1 MIRTILKE
9 IIEKRELKEGFD
21 DAGRPDMKYYAFDWD
36 DNIMMMPTQII
47 VQTEDGKE
55 VGMSTE
61 DFAEYRSMIDK
72 EPFEYKGET
81 IVGYA
86 DNPYRNFTTEG
97 DSQFIVDAMIA
108 ETGPSWDDF
117 VEAINGGSIFSII
130 TARGHTPSV
139 LRDAIYNMIMTNH
152 KGINKEELI
161 SNLKKFRDFTGE
173 EGMTDEDLIEKY
185 LDMLKFHPV
194 TYGEGSAANPEEG
207 KIKAMTAF
215 ISYVKDM
222 ASRLR
227 QRAFFKDD
235 VSNNFIP
242 DFEAD
247 VKPTIG
253 FSDDDERNVDK
264 MKEFLKHAYPKGD
277 KPVKTYLTK
286 GGEKKEV

>member
-1 MIRTILKE
+1 MIRSILRE
-9 IIEKRELKEGFD
+9 YIEEKELKEGFD

-36 DNIMMMPTQII
+36 DNIMMMPTKII
-47 VQTEDGKE
+47 VQTEEGDE

-61 DFAEYRSMIDK
+61 DFAEYRGMLGK
-72 EPFEYKGET
+72 EPFEYNGET
-81 IVGYA
+81 IVGYSE
-86 DNPYRNFTTEG
+86 NPYRNFTTEG
-97 DSQFIVDAMIA
+97 DSQFIVDAMVADI
-108 ETGPSWDDF
+108 GPSWDDF
-117 VEAINGGSIFSII
+117 VEAVNGGSIFSII

-139 LRDAIYNMIMTNH
+139 LKDAVYNMIMTNH
-152 KGINKEELI
+152 KGINKEELV
-161 SNLKKFRDFTGE
+161 SNLKKFRDFAGE

-207 KIKAMTAF
+207 KIKALQGF
-215 ISYVKDM
+215 VSYVKDM

-235 VSNNFIP
+235 VSNNFVP
-242 DFEAD
+242 DFE
-247 VKPTIG
+247 PTIG
-253 FSDDDERNVDK
+253 FSDDDPAN
-264 MKEFLKHAYPKGD
+264 LKAIGDYLKKAYPDGD

>member
-1 MIRTILKE
+1 MIRSILKE
-9 IIEKRELKEGFD
+9 YIEEKQLNEGFD
-21 DAGRPDMKYYAFDWD
+21 EAGNPNMKYYAFDWD

-61 DFAEYRSMIDK
+61 DFAEYRGVLGK
-72 EPFEYKGET
+72 EPFDYKGET

-86 DNPYRNFTTEG
+86 ENPYRNFTTEG
-97 DSQFIVDAMIA
+97 DSQFIVDAMVA

-139 LRDAIYNMIMTNH
+139 LKDAVYNMIMTNH
-152 KGINKEELI
+152 KGISKDELI
-161 SNLKKFRDFTGE
+161 SNLKKFRDISGE
-173 EGMTDEDLIEKY
+173 DEMTDDDLVEAY
-185 LDMLKFHPV
+185 LDLLRFHPV

-207 KIKAMTAF
+207 KIKALRNF

-222 ASRLR
+222 AGKLN
-227 QRAFFKDD
+227 QRAFFKNDIK
-235 VSNNFIP
+235 NNFVP
-242 DFEAD
+242 M
-247 VKPTIG
+247 IG
-253 FSDDDERNVDK
+253 FSDDDPGNIESIKNFLDK
-264 MKEFLKHAYPKGD
+264 EYKDD

>member
-1 MIRTILKE
+1 MI
-9 IIEKRELKEGFD
+9 
-21 DAGRPDMKYYAFDWD
+21 
-36 DNIMMMPTQII
+36 N
-47 VQTEDGKE
+47 
-55 VGMSTE
+55 
-61 DFAEYRSMIDK
+61 K

-97 DSQFIVDAMIA
+97 DSQFIVDAMVA

-139 LRDAIYNMIMTNH
+139 LKDAVYNMIMTNH

-161 SNLKKFRDFTGE
+161 TNLKKFRDFAGE
-173 EGMTDEDLIEKY
+173 DEMTDDDMVERY

-207 KIKAMTAF
+207 KIKAMQGF

-222 ASRLR
+222 ASKLSR
-227 QRAFFKDD
+227 RAFFKDD
-235 VSNNFIP
+235 VKNNFIP
-242 DFEAD
+242 DYEN
-247 VKPTIG
+247 VEPTIG
-253 FSDDDERNVDK
+253 FSDDDKSNVDK
-264 MKEFLKHAYPKGD
+264 MKDYLRQAYPDGD

>member
-1 MIRTILKE
+1 MIRKILKE
-9 IIEKRELKEGFD
+9 YIEEKELKEGFD

-47 VQTEDGKE
+47 VKTEEGNE

-61 DFAEYRSMIDK
+61 DFAEYRNIINK

-97 DSQFIVDAMIA
+97 DAQFIVDSMIA
-108 ETGPSWDDF
+108 DIGPSWDDF

-139 LRDAIYNMIMTNH
+139 LRDAVYNMIMTNH
-152 KGINKEELI
+152 KGINKEELV
-161 SNLKKFRDFTGE
+161 SNLKKFRDFAGE

-207 KIKAMTAF
+207 KIKALQGF
-215 ISYVKDM
+215 VSYVKDM

-235 VSNNFIP
+235 VNNNFVP
-242 DFEAD
+242 
-247 VKPTIG
+247 KIG
-253 FSDDDERNVDK
+253 FSDDDPAN
-264 MKEFLKHAYPKGD
+264 LKAIGDYLKNAYPDGD

>member
-1 MIRTILKE
+1 MIRKILKE
-9 IIEKRELKEGFD
+9 YIEEKELKEGFD

-47 VQTEDGKE
+47 VKTEEGNE

-61 DFAEYRSMIDK
+61 DFAEYRNIINK

-97 DSQFIVDAMIA
+97 DAQFIVDSMIA
-108 ETGPSWDDF
+108 DIGPSWDDF

-139 LRDAIYNMIMTNH
+139 LRDAVYNMIMTNH
-152 KGINKEELI
+152 KGINKEELV
-161 SNLKKFRDFTGE
+161 SNLKKFRDFAGE

-185 LDMLKFHPV
+185 LDMLRFHPV

-207 KIKAMTAF
+207 KIKALQGF
-215 ISYVKDM
+215 VSYVKDM

-235 VSNNFIP
+235 VNNNFVP
-242 DFEAD
+242 
-247 VKPTIG
+247 KIG
-253 FSDDDERNVDK
+253 FSDDDPAN
-264 MKEFLKHAYPKGD
+264 LKAIGDYLKNAYPDGD

>member
-1 MIRTILKE
+1 MIRSILNE
-9 IIEKRELKEGFD
+9 IIEKRNLMEGFD

-47 VQTEDGKE
+47 VKTEEGNE

-61 DFAEYRSMIDK
+61 DFAEYRNMINK

-97 DSQFIVDAMIA
+97 DAQFIVDAMVA

-139 LRDAIYNMIMTNH
+139 LKDAVYNMIMTNH

-161 SNLKKFRDFTGE
+161 TNLKKFRDFAGE
-173 EGMTDEDLIEKY
+173 DEMTDDDMVERY

-207 KIKAMTAF
+207 KIKAMQGF

-227 QRAFFKDD
+227 RRAFFKDD

-242 DFEAD
+242 DFEN
-247 VKPTIG
+247 VEPTIG
-253 FSDDDERNVDK
+253 FSDDDKRNVDK
-264 MKEFLKHAYPKGD
+264 MKDYLKQAFPDGD

>member
-1 MIRTILKE
+1 MIRSILNE
-9 IIEKRELKEGFD
+9 IIEKRNLMEGFD

-47 VQTEDGKE
+47 VKTEEGNE

-61 DFAEYRSMIDK
+61 DFAEYRNIIDK

-97 DSQFIVDAMIA
+97 DAQFIVDSMIA
-108 ETGPSWDDF
+108 DVGPSWDDF

-139 LRDAIYNMIMTNH
+139 LRDAVYNMIMTNH
-152 KGINKEELI
+152 KGINKEELV
-161 SNLKKFRDFTGE
+161 SNLKKFRDFAGE

-207 KIKAMTAF
+207 KIKALQGF
-215 ISYVKDM
+215 VSYVKDM

-235 VSNNFIP
+235 VNNNFVP
-242 DFEAD
+242 
-247 VKPTIG
+247 KIG
-253 FSDDDERNVDK
+253 FSDDDPAN
-264 MKEFLKHAYPKGD
+264 LKAIGDYLKNAYPEGD

>member
-1 MIRTILKE
+1 MIRKILKE
-9 IIEKRELKEGFD
+9 YIEEKELKEGFD
-21 DAGRPDMKYYAFDWD
+21 DVGRPDMKYYAFDWD

-47 VQTEDGKE
+47 VKTEEGNE

-61 DFAEYRSMIDK
+61 DFAEYRNIIDK

-97 DSQFIVDAMIA
+97 DAQFIVDSMIA
-108 ETGPSWDDF
+108 DVGPSWDDF

-139 LRDAIYNMIMTNH
+139 LRDAVYNMIMTNH
-152 KGINKEELI
+152 KGINKEELV
-161 SNLKKFRDFTGE
+161 SNLKKFRDFAGE

-207 KIKAMTAF
+207 KIKALQGF
-215 ISYVKDM
+215 VSYVKDM

-235 VSNNFIP
+235 VNNNFVP
-242 DFEAD
+242 
-247 VKPTIG
+247 KIG
-253 FSDDDERNVDK
+253 FSDDDPAN
-264 MKEFLKHAYPKGD
+264 LKAIGDYLKNAYQEGD

>member
-1 MIRTILKE
+1 MIRKILKE
-9 IIEKRELKEGFD
+9 YIEEKELKEGFD
-21 DAGRPDMKYYAFDWD
+21 DVGRPDMKYYAFDWD

-47 VQTEDGKE
+47 VKTEEGNE

-61 DFAEYRSMIDK
+61 DFAEYRNIIDK

-97 DSQFIVDAMIA
+97 DAQFIVDSMIA
-108 ETGPSWDDF
+108 DVGPSWDDF

-139 LRDAIYNMIMTNH
+139 LRDAVYNMIMTNH
-152 KGINKEELI
+152 KGINKEELV
-161 SNLKKFRDFTGE
+161 SNLKKFRDFAGE

-207 KIKAMTAF
+207 KIKALQGF
-215 ISYVKDM
+215 VSYVKDM

-235 VSNNFIP
+235 VNNNFVP
-242 DFEAD
+242 
-247 VKPTIG
+247 KIG
-253 FSDDDERNVDK
+253 FSDDDPAN
-264 MKEFLKHAYPKGD
+264 LKAIGDYLKNAYPEGD